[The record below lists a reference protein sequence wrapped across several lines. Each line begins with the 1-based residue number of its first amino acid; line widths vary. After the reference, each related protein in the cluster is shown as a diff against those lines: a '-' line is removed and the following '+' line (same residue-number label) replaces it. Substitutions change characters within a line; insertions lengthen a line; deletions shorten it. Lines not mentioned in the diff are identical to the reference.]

1 MEQSKTLSKGRFWT
15 FCLSRCGITL
25 CKTSL
30 IPSWLLLNGEQ
41 SLPTNIWKCNST
53 NACFSATLNNKLQQI
68 RTNRIWMQISLDR
81 PCYTTPN
88 VTAVI
93 LVRLSIDSP
102 GEYSPSPSPRIW
114 LNDGCIT
121 KAMIKGTISLKI
133 LYWFYTA
140 LLLLDMKSQR
150 KGFISIR
157 ALPESK
163 KGRPQFR
170 TNGRQRQQ

>member
-93 LVRLSIDSP
+93 LVRLRIDSP

-121 KAMIKGTISLKI
+121 KAMIKGDNFFKDFILI
-133 LYWFYTA
+133 LYCSPLARHEITKKRFHFHSCTP
-140 LLLLDMKSQR
+140 R
-150 KGFISIR
+150 K
-157 ALPESK
+157 
-163 KGRPQFR
+163 
-170 TNGRQRQQ
+170 